1 MAATTAAA
9 RTKMVEDFTAAYDVY
24 CKHYNSVSQTVR
36 EVLVKG
42 LLVPSTLSTLQGR
55 KYQSDSD
62 KVMEAA
68 MDFKHFCEFPN
79 LFEHKEIMQCLTALE
94 CFTEFLNPPKTIA
107 ITDTAFTALY
117 QRNAQF
123 RKQWLLA
130 LRSIVDYVA
139 PLHGGTVN
147 RLASGSLNRRD
158 ASWLHAYDYKAILA
172 KLAAAEATK
181 SGQPSVPL
189 PRRRFRAHSQLE
201 TAVLHSMRAVLH
213 ASSKF

>member
-1 MAATTAAA
+1 
-9 RTKMVEDFTAAYDVY
+9 
-24 CKHYNSVSQTVR
+24 
-36 EVLVKG
+36 
-42 LLVPSTLSTLQGR
+42 
-55 KYQSDSD
+55 
-62 KVMEAA
+62 MEAA
-68 MDFKHFCEFPN
+68 MDFKHFCDFPN

-94 CFTEFLNPPKTIA
+94 CFTEFLNPAKTIA
-107 ITDTAFTALY
+107 ITDTASTLY

-130 LRSIVDYVA
+130 LRSIVDYVG

-158 ASWLHAYDYKAILA
+158 ALWLHAYDYKAILA
-172 KLAAAEATK
+172 KLAAAEATE
-181 SGQPSVPL
+181 SGHVRPSV